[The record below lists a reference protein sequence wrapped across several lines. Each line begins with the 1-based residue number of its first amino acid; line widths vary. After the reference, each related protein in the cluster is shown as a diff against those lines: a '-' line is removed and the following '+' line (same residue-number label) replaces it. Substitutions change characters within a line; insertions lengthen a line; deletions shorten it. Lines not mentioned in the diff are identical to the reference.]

1 MEFEEKTIYFDHLKE
16 SHGDLMTLSQLQGR
30 LRRNRRIGTRDS
42 FVCPLCDCIPPN
54 VEVCIKDKPYQLL
67 WEHIAKHLKSLAFLS
82 LSYLDDDQDRNSTLH
97 ASEEASNQGDPSISR
112 ESVGV
117 CNIEMFDDIPST
129 EVFLDH
135 VTVTEQEFPDIPLLV
150 EPEYWKFMP
159 SQDAPVDKDD
169 LESRLSN
176 RDQTLDEV
184 MSRIQNQP
192 ADLRDVALQALSWV
206 SHVKQPLSPTE
217 LRYAVQ
223 FDQRSFIVKN
233 FPDIE
238 TIISSCMGLIFEK
251 SNAIHMNYENKE
263 RLTNRPLFQGANDDI
278 LGTSLHCLIS
288 PEFLTGPCRSNE
300 AFAERL
306 QLHPFYRYASQN
318 WFRYCKEI
326 TPHIRYFLT
335 EDMLVAASVQ
345 ALFAGMED
353 SQRYPRRLT
362 RLHLIAIFG
371 LDRLLIEYWGGIELN
386 DSWGRTPA
394 SWAAEN
400 GNLAI
405 IRLLIESGAKVD
417 TKEETFGQTP
427 LSIAA
432 QNGHI
437 AVVQWL
443 ISKGADIESRSYSG
457 QTPLSVA
464 AQHGHDAVVRL
475 LLSAGAD
482 IESKS
487 DSGRTPLSYAT
498 ENGNL
503 SVVDLLLH
511 AGADIESYST
521 SSQTP
526 LAWAAENG
534 NVEVARLLLDRG
546 ANIESRSGYGRT
558 PLSWAAQ
565 TGHEAVVKL
574 LLDLGAQIEAVSS
587 YGQTALSL
595 AVENGKVSVV
605 KLLLERGADVNSR
618 SGSGRTPLSWST
630 ETGDAVVTKLLID
643 KGAELDAKDI
653 SGSTPLAW
661 AVENG
666 NLAAVRL
673 LLEKGAYLDPVDDN
687 ERTPLSIAVEN
698 GHNAI
703 SLLLLEKGNFL
714 HAVDNNNPIHTSTA
728 ITDASNIL
736 IRRIQE
742 KGAKADVRDHD
753 RLKALQ
759 AILRKYNDTAA
770 TLAKTSQAK
779 RGDVSK
785 STDEEAEGKVTTQDA
800 PAADKSLVSIFKSD
814 TIIDGTVMAPDMD
827 FEQTWVLRNDG
838 DIPWPSGCMLIFIS
852 GNSMGRPELQETS
865 STGDLKPYNMSTATS
880 NPVEPGQEVSF
891 TVYLRSPPRE
901 GRFISYWRLI
911 TKSGVRFGHRL
922 WCDIVVKKGE
932 ED

>member
-1 MEFEEKTIYFDHLKE
+1 
-16 SHGDLMTLSQLQGR
+16 
-30 LRRNRRIGTRDS
+30 
-42 FVCPLCDCIPPN
+42 

-82 LSYLDDDQDRNSTLH
+82 LSYLDDDQDRNSTLY

-117 CNIEMFDDIPST
+117 CNIDMFDDIPST

-135 VTVTEQEFPDIPLLV
+135 VTVTEQEFPDIPLLA
-150 EPEYWKFMP
+150 EPEHWKFMP
-159 SQDAPVDKDD
+159 SQNALVDKDPLLAEPEHWKVIPSQNALVDKDD
-169 LESRLSN
+169 LESRSSN
-176 RDQTLDEV
+176 RGQTLDGV
-184 MSRIQNQP
+184 MSRIHNQP
-192 ADLRDVALQALSWV
+192 ADLRGVALQALSWV

-223 FDQRSFIVKN
+223 FDGN
-233 FPDIE
+233 FHDID

-251 SNAIHMNYENKE
+251 SNAIHMTYENKE
-263 RLTNRPLFQGANDDI
+263 ILTNRPLFQGADDKI
-278 LGTSLHCLIS
+278 LGVSLHCLMS
-288 PEFLTGPCRSNE
+288 TEFLTGPCRSNE

-306 QLHPFYRYASQN
+306 QLHPFYKYASQN
-318 WFRYCKEI
+318 WFRYCEEI
-326 TPHIRYFLT
+326 TPQVRYFLAN
-335 EDMLVAASVQ
+335 DMLIEASVQ

-362 RLHLIAIFG
+362 RLHLTAIFG
-371 LDRLLIEYWGGIELN
+371 LDRLLIEDRGVIELK

-405 IRLLIESGAKVD
+405 IQHLIESGAKVD

-432 QNGHI
+432 QNGHT
-437 AVVQWL
+437 AAVQWL
-443 ISKGADIESRSYSG
+443 IGKEADIESLNNSG

-511 AGADIESYST
+511 DGADIESNST

-574 LLDLGAQIEAVSS
+574 LLDRGAQIEAVSS

-714 HAVDNNNPIHTSTA
+714 HAVDNNSPIHTSTA

-742 KGAKADVRDHD
+742 KGAKADMRDHD

-785 STDEEAEGKVTTQDA
+785 STDGEAEGKVTTQDA

-865 STGDLKPYNMSTATS
+865 STGDLKPYNMSAATS
-880 NPVEPGQEVSF
+880 NLVEPGQEASF

-901 GRFISYWRLI
+901 GRFISYWRLV

-922 WCDIVVKKGE
+922 WCDIVVKKEE